1 MQGKHTQQA
10 LQEFFPVLAPFAVH
24 ARIFTAKG
32 AKDAKIWIVHPADRI
47 LPLNLLHMQG
57 KHTQQALQEFFAAL
71 APFAVHARIF
81 TAKGAKDAKI
91 WIVHPADRILPLNL
105 LHMQG
110 KRTQQALQEFFAALA
125 SFAVNPC

>member
-32 AKDAKIWIVHPADRI
+32 AKDAKIWIV
-47 LPLNLLHMQG
+47 
-57 KHTQQALQEFFAAL
+57 QEFFPVL

-91 WIVHPADRILPLNL
+91 WIVHPADRILLNL

-125 SFAVNPC
+125 SIAVNPC